1 MRIKEAFMAYVSI
14 PKDLTKV
21 KTKFALG
28 LTKRQ
33 VVCFGSAA
41 VMGLPLFF
49 LLRAHIPTS
58 AAAFLMIL
66 VMLPWFLFAM
76 YEHHGQPLEKYLRC
90 IIAVRFTRPKI
101 RTYRTN
107 NLYAATSRQREL
119 YKEVQKIVCERSAHR
134 GKESITKAKAADR
147 QARQSRQGRR

>member
-1 MRIKEAFMAYVSI
+1 MAYVSI

-33 VVCFGSAA
+33 IVCFGSAA

-49 LLRAHIPTS
+49 LLRGHIPTS

-66 VMLPWFLFAM
+66 VMVPWFLFAM
-76 YEHHGQPLEKYLRC
+76 YERNGQPLERYLRC

-101 RTYRTN
+101 RTYQTD
-107 NLYAATSRQREL
+107 NLYAATARQSKL
-119 YKEVQKIVCERSAHR
+119 IKEVREIVCERTAPR
-134 GKESITKAKAADR
+134 GDKTDRKAKEAN
-147 QARQSRQGRR
+147 